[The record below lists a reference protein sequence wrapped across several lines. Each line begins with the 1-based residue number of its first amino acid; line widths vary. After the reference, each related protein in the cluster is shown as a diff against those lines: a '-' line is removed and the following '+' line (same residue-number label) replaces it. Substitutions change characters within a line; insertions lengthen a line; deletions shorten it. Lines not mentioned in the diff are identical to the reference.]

1 MFKIKLLILLLINLT
16 IISCTQTR
24 TPAISNNFSIAYVSG
39 EYDGLLLKNFLTNNL
54 KSLNI
59 YNQNSQY
66 EVQSQIKHKKKI
78 YITNID
84 NTSDRENITTTLVVK
99 IVDKNE
105 DCTIFKNNFIA
116 SQFYIYAS
124 SDQFISN
131 QAAVKKI
138 KKDNTEAV
146 VKKFIN
152 KLDQIKFQCN
162 G

>member
-16 IISCTQTR
+16 IISCTQTPM
-24 TPAISNNFSIAYVSG
+24 PAISNNLSMAYISG

-66 EVQSQIKHKKKI
+66 EVQSKINHKKKI

-84 NTSDRENITTTLVVK
+84 NTSDRENITTTLEVK
-99 IVDKNE
+99 IVDKNKK
-105 DCTIFKNNFIA
+105 CTIFNNNFVA
-116 SQFYIYAS
+116 SQFYIYVS
-124 SDQFISN
+124 GDQFISN
-131 QAAVKKI
+131 QAAAKKI

-146 VKKFIN
+146 VKKFVN
-152 KLDQIKFQCN
+152 KLNQIEFQCN
-162 G
+162 A

>member
-16 IISCTQTR
+16 IISCTQTPM
-24 TPAISNNFSIAYVSG
+24 PAISNNLSMAYISG

-66 EVQSQIKHKKKI
+66 EVQSKINHKKKI

-84 NTSDRENITTTLVVK
+84 NTSDRENITTTLKVK
-99 IVDKNE
+99 IVDKNKK
-105 DCTIFKNNFIA
+105 CTIFNNNFVA
-116 SQFYIYAS
+116 SQFYIYVS
-124 SDQFISN
+124 GDQFISN

-146 VKKFIN
+146 VKKFVN
-152 KLDQIKFQCN
+152 KLNQIEFQCN
-162 G
+162 A

>member
-16 IISCTQTR
+16 IISCTQTPM
-24 TPAISNNFSIAYVSG
+24 PAISNNLSMAYISG

-66 EVQSQIKHKKKI
+66 EVRPKINHKKKI

-84 NTSDRENITTTLVVK
+84 NTSDRENITTTLEVK
-99 IVDKNE
+99 IVDKNKK
-105 DCTIFKNNFIA
+105 CTIFNNNFVA
-116 SQFYIYAS
+116 SQFYIFVS
-124 SDQFISN
+124 GDQFISN

-146 VKKFIN
+146 VKKFVN
-152 KLDQIKFQCN
+152 KLNQIEFQCN
-162 G
+162 A